1 MQTAIFLI
9 AFVCAF
15 SAGFAAFSW
24 ARRLGDTLTAGPSED
39 GFTTS
44 LKQNASRMERMS
56 Q

>member
-24 ARRLGDTLTAGPSED
+24 ARRLGDTLGPSED